1 MYLIVGITLKTHTG
15 DKIKLISV
23 INHDNR
29 HFLIF
34 RNDCLS
40 LNVTCRCHCHMHKF
54 DSVLC
59 DAPDF
64 NFYFQFLISDD
75 NTALGDNS
83 NPEHALFIVKLCVH
97 VHVYVHFVCVH
108 LCVYV
113 YVLTCIY
120 IHIYIYLPVC
130 PYYKVII
137 CIKLLAYKN
146 SSMLTYP
153 YICILC

>member
-40 LNVTCRCHCHMHKF
+40 LNVTCRFHMHKF
-54 DSVLC
+54 VSVLC

-64 NFYFQFLISDD
+64 NLYFQFLISDD
-75 NTALGDNS
+75 NTALGDKS
-83 NPEHALFIVKLCVH
+83 NPEHALFIVKLC
-97 VHVYVHFVCVH
+97 YMYMCMCVCV
-108 LCVYV
+108 CVYV
-113 YVLTCIY
+113 YVRTCIY
-120 IHIYIYLPVC
+120 IYIHLFVHIMQL
-130 PYYKVII
+130 
-137 CIKLLAYKN
+137 
-146 SSMLTYP
+146 
-153 YICILC
+153 

>member
-1 MYLIVGITLKTHTG
+1 MSLIIGITLKTHTG

-54 DSVLC
+54 YSVLC

-64 NFYFQFLISDD
+64 SLYFQFLISDD

-83 NPEHALFIVKLCVH
+83 NPEHALFFVKVC
-97 VHVYVHFVCVH
+97 VYVYVYVH

-113 YVLTCIY
+113 CLCAYM
-120 IHIYIYLPVC
+120 HIYIYLPVC
-130 PYYKVII
+130 PYYKAII

-146 SSMLTYP
+146 SSVLTYP